1 MQLSAAAT
9 GSTSTIAAT
18 RPRVAGN
25 VSGRRARAKL
35 RNKIVVLRRL
45 RRRQTQLLICTLQI
59 AHLGVGQEV
68 QNGAAVGVLIFHD
81 VAGRVLH
88 RVARVARLRGHVVA
102 HALDAALG
110 VAAALGSLHLH
121 GVELLHQRGLLVGAG
136 QFSGL
141 ETVVHVL
148 VDTGKAV
155 QQRGVRGIEAIAQ
168 PTVDEIHLAL
178 NVGKIGRQHIAV
190 YHAAGIAAVVAPAV
204 ITPAKEGKQEQDD
217 DDLSVI
223 TIPSKTAVAAGV
235 SGCHG
240 HCQHGSAVRRKRHRK
255 TPFSFLL
262 SNRGHDID

>member
-68 QNGAAVGVLIFHD
+68 QNGAAVGVLILHD

-204 ITPAKEGKQEQDD
+204 ITPAKEGKQEQMMMNQLPLPSHPKPPLPPELVGATGIVSMGAPSEERDIEKL
-217 DDLSVI
+217 LSVFI
-223 TIPSKTAVAAGV
+223 IKSWP
-235 SGCHG
+235 
-240 HCQHGSAVRRKRHRK
+240 RY
-255 TPFSFLL
+255 
-262 SNRGHDID
+262 